1 MTELDPRESGA
12 YVGVLIA
19 TFHIPGSH
27 SLKDRRRVIRSIKD
41 RTRHKFNASVAEVGE
56 LDLHQRATLGV
67 AVVGNEHAFVE
78 NVLHEILRVF
88 RRARDAAVIDH
99 DLRVL

>member
-1 MTELDPRESGA
+1 MF
-12 YVGVLIA
+12 VGVLEA
-19 TFHIPGSH
+19 TFYIPGAH

-41 RTRHKFNASVAEVGE
+41 RTRHRFQAAVAEVGD

-67 AVVGNEHAFVE
+67 AVVGNEHGFVE
-78 NVLHEILRVF
+78 ERLHEILRHF
-88 RRARDAAVIDH
+88 RGSRDAQVVDH